1 MNIEQSEKRREV
13 TRQRGPNLVYYMLH
27 IHIFRVLRNISAK
40 EKVMKRRSRIQEKSS
55 FDTIEK
61 GEVIH
66 KLSSPSPVLNPKSR
80 GKGLGLG
87 LKASLH
93 ELASNLCTISR
104 LFRRL
109 FKQLFQNSFF
119 RYPSELV

>member
-1 MNIEQSEKRREV
+1 MIFKKSSLNTEVQNPSYSYLPSKKMIIEQSEKRREV

-66 KLSSPSPVLNPKSR
+66 KLSSPSPVLNPSPKS
-80 GKGLGLG
+80 
-87 LKASLH
+87 
-93 ELASNLCTISR
+93 
-104 LFRRL
+104 
-109 FKQLFQNSFF
+109 
-119 RYPSELV
+119 